1 MVNGHFSTAENR
13 TWRSTSRAEG
23 DGLTMG
29 GLFLW
34 GILLSLLSALCI
46 FSWVFCIYVF
56 GHPDIPFCY
65 DLLWKMKQ
73 LEPLEGF
80 TLLNAP
86 RGEFLDDKK
95 IYQKFYAYED
105 RALVTFNKILKRY
118 YIRNYYRPQQRVP
131 YVTGKYR
138 IYKIQNLKPDDV
150 FPRGL
155 VLRAKS
161 VGFPNTHIEYV
172 LPVDPDEPVPDDKVQ
187 LGDVL
192 VLRRSRDL
200 SAVLHARR
208 IPSDAMLFTVIPLRY
223 AFNEFPLQPPIRLNL
238 HGKWPISTAG
248 VATGKPP
255 KAVKFPAEE
264 ESEPAPDRREAPAA
278 LP

>member
-1 MVNGHFSTAENR
+1 M
-13 TWRSTSRAEG
+13 
-23 DGLTMG
+23 
-29 GLFLW
+29 
-34 GILLSLLSALCI
+34 
-46 FSWVFCIYVF
+46 
-56 GHPDIPFCY
+56 
-65 DLLWKMKQ
+65 
-73 LEPLEGF
+73 
-80 TLLNAP
+80 LNAP

-138 IYKIQNLKPDDV
+138 IYKIHNLTPKDV

-161 VGFPNTHIEYV
+161 VDFPNTHIEYV
-172 LPVDPDEPVPDDKVQ
+172 LPVAADKPVPGDKVQ

-200 SAVLHARR
+200 SAVLNARR
-208 IPSDAMLFTVIPLRY
+208 IPSDAMIFTVIPLRY
-223 AFNEFPLQPPIRLNL
+223 AFNEFPLEPPIRLNL

-255 KAVKFPAEE
+255 KAVKYPAGGKIK
-264 ESEPAPDRREAPAA
+264 PAPDGREEPAS